1 MKPKYRHIA
10 LLALVVALCAS
21 CAPKAPAQA
30 TYHLAP
36 EYCPYDDRVVQFNG
50 DSVGAGY
57 AHQVRLPEY
66 SLFNASQ
73 GAGTWTISDQ
83 VPLIS
88 TRVKQWID
96 ECGVPGAV
104 VIEGGFID
112 LTRAVSIETL
122 RDEVL
127 ALSEWLEE
135 RGVPTIWVAIHPI
148 PRVSNYMV
156 IQENRIAYNEW
167 LTTSGEPWGTTV
179 DCTEAMEQPEVP
191 GTLHRSFWSQID
203 IWGNFDGIHPNTA
216 GYQAMA
222 RCVEPV
228 IREVVGTPTP

>member
-1 MKPKYRHIA
+1 MKARHA
-10 LLALVVALCAS
+10 VLAALVLALCAA
-21 CAPKAPAQA
+21 CAPKPPAQP

-36 EYCPYDDRVVQFNG
+36 EYCPYDSRMVQFNG

-83 VPLIS
+83 VPTIT
-88 TRVKQWID
+88 TRVQQWID
-96 ECGVPGAV
+96 QCGVPGAV

-112 LTRAVSIETL
+112 LTRAVSLETL
-122 RDEVL
+122 QGVVL
-127 ALSEWLEE
+127 ELSDWLEA
-135 RGVPTIWVAIHPI
+135 RGVPTIWVAVHPI
-148 PRVSNYMV
+148 PYTSNYMA
-156 IQENRIAYNEW
+156 IQENRIAYNDW
-167 LTTSGEPWGTTV
+167 LTSSEELWGTAV
-179 DCTEAMEQPEVP
+179 DCTPAMEQPERP

-216 GYQAMA
+216 GYEAMA

-228 IREVVGTPTP
+228 IREVVGTPEAP